1 MNLMREFEV
10 LKMKE
15 DEVMKD
21 YVDKLMK
28 IVNQVRLLGAELS
41 DARIVEK
48 VLVSIPERF
57 ESKILALEES
67 KDLTAMSL
75 QELVNALQAL
85 EQRRAIRS
93 EVSSDMRSDSALVAR
108 HKGGAGS
115 GTKKTEVEKKER
127 DKKSGDGKRQKAKFL
142 LM

>member
-1 MNLMREFEV
+1 MQVLNLMREFEV

-57 ESKILALEES
+57 E
-67 KDLTAMSL
+67 
-75 QELVNALQAL
+75 
-85 EQRRAIRS
+85 
-93 EVSSDMRSDSALVAR
+93 
-108 HKGGAGS
+108 
-115 GTKKTEVEKKER
+115 
-127 DKKSGDGKRQKAKFL
+127 
-142 LM
+142 